1 MTLSELAI
9 LMQKKAAEDPDKEVC
24 VIVADSNTT
33 EVIACTWESK
43 HPTLTR
49 DTTRLLKNF
58 K

>member
-1 MTLSELAI
+1 
-9 LMQKKAAEDPDKEVC
+9 MQKKAAEDPDKEVC